1 MGNKQSSS
9 SSVKNIS
16 NQLYVNKSTVNQLNK
31 QLNNVIANTIVK
43 SAINSGGTIINKQ
56 ELIFERIKS
65 KGDIDISDITQKQV
79 AAITFSAMN
88 KTDARNDAALA
99 FITQTIDELKNNV
112 SLEAL
117 AKMDGAASAKMKT
130 GFLSGMP
137 LSTTKSSSEVTN
149 ISNIRSVTESVKN
162 IANVLQ
168 NRVENNFTTET
179 VTNCIA
185 KIDNSQIFKIQDVE
199 TTEGIVRIHNVTQE
213 QAATAIA
220 QCESIVGATNKI
232 VNEAME
238 VMDLKV
244 DETNSIKTDLD
255 QTGETASELES
266 SGIFESFFGSLSKIF
281 SLDSL
286 LSIMIFGIIGFII
299 FIILIVVIIKLI
311 K

>member
-1 MGNKQSSS
+1 MGSKQSSR
-9 SSVKNIS
+9 SSVKNVS

-31 QLNNVIANTIVK
+31 QLNDVIANTIVK
-43 SAINSGGTIINKQ
+43 NAVDSGGTIINKQ
-56 ELIFERIKS
+56 ELIFEKIKA
-65 KGDIDISDITQKQV
+65 KGDIDISNITQKQV

-88 KTDARNDAALA
+88 KTAARNDSALA
-99 FITQTIDELKNNV
+99 FISKTVDELKNNV

-117 AKMDGAASAKMKT
+117 AKMDGVANAKMKT

-137 LSTTKSSSEVTN
+137 LSQSKSSSEVTN
-149 ISNIRSVTESVKN
+149 INDIKSVTENVKN

-179 VTNCIA
+179 VVSCIA
-185 KIDNSQIFKIQDVE
+185 KINNAQIFKIQDVE

-232 VNEAME
+232 INETME
-238 VMDLKV
+238 VLDLKV

-255 QTGETASELES
+255 QKGQTSSELEA
-266 SGIFESFFGSLSKIF
+266 SGIFESFFEGLSKIF

-286 LSIMIFGIIGFII
+286 LSIMVIGVIGFII
-299 FIILIVVIIKLI
+299 FIILIVAIIKLI